1 MRRSGKK
8 LGKLFRTDLARSAQ
22 IRKAD
27 KSEADF
33 KVLLELG
40 GNNAVVVEKD
50 ADLQMAL
57 QAVIFAAI
65 GTA

>member
-1 MRRSGKK
+1 
-8 LGKLFRTDLARSAQ
+8 
-22 IRKAD
+22 
-27 KSEADF
+27 
-33 KVLLELG
+33 VLLELG
-40 GNNAVVVEKD
+40 GNNAVIVAED